1 MQEKNRAI
9 RKNSEMKKSK
19 DTEQKDKLNKK
30 DNLNIGRE
38 DLIIGRNAVSET
50 LKGKGT
56 IEALYI

>member
-19 DTEQKDKLNKK
+19 DTEQKEKLNKK

-38 DLIIGRNAVSET
+38 AVSYKN
-50 LKGKGT
+50 LKMQTNREGMD
-56 IEALYI
+56 